1 MADAHS
7 VASRS
12 TYMSQDEQN
21 ERRKRIRDIMQD
33 PNLSQQEKSKQIQF
47 LMDGRRRS
55 SATGSVTWSVT
66 SSLQD
71 NEELFWQQQSAQQ
84 QAAAAAQQHY
94 GYGANGPHPHGA
106 TSGSHHHHSSHF
118 SYSSILARAD
128 QPTGMAS
135 GEFDDDDD
143 DDMMDEAP
151 DDIYDHPDYRSVA
164 SSISDASDH
173 RLEENNNGTN
183 AFLLPP
189 GTYRQMHGR
198 SLSLQDW
205 NEEDRRAALASVAPT
220 LFADHPD
227 QIGRFME
234 HSRPYCQHYERQCT
248 IISPC
253 CGLPFGC
260 RICHDDCPVL
270 PPPKRQAAVPVQV
283 ATAAAPSSADGGKM
297 ERRHS
302 MPLNL
307 DDNEF
312 DEDQHHLID
321 RFAIREIICRKCFH
335 KQSSKT

>member
-1 MADAHS
+1 MTDANS

-12 TYMSQDEQN
+12 TFMSQEEQN
-21 ERRKRIRDIMQD
+21 DRRKRIRDIMND
-33 PNLSQQEKSKQIQF
+33 PNLSQQEKSKQVQF

-71 NEELFWQQQSAQQ
+71 GDELFWQQPGNQQ
-84 QAAAAAQQHY
+84 QYGQYQQQQQQQQQQMSS
-94 GYGANGPHPHGA
+94 
-106 TSGSHHHHSSHF
+106 SGHISFSSLVVRTDQQAGIA
-118 SYSSILARAD
+118 SDEEAD
-128 QPTGMAS
+128 D
-135 GEFDDDDD
+135 E
-143 DDMMDEAP
+143 MMDDAP
-151 DDIYDHPDYRSVA
+151 DYLYDHNDYRSVA
-164 SSISDASDH
+164 SSISDASEHNLEDH
-173 RLEENNNGTN
+173 GN

-205 NEEDRRAALASVAPT
+205 GEDDRRAALASVAPS

-227 QIGRFME
+227 QMGRFME
-234 HSRPYCQHYERQCT
+234 HSRPHCEHYERQCT

-270 PPPKRQAAVPVQV
+270 PAPKRRQAVPVQ
-283 ATAAAPSSADGGKM
+283 APMAAAAVPSPESGGGKM

-312 DEDQHHLID
+312 EEDQQHHLID
-321 RFAIREIICRKCFH
+321 RFAIREIICRKCFF

>member
-1 MADAHS
+1 MADANS

-12 TYMSQDEQN
+12 SFMSQEEQAD
-21 ERRKRIRDIMQD
+21 RRKRIREIMAD
-33 PNLSQQEKSKQIQF
+33 SNLSQQEKSKQVQG

-71 NEELFWQQQSAQQ
+71 GDELFWQQPQHQYAQFQQ
-84 QAAAAAQQHY
+84 QHQQ
-94 GYGANGPHPHGA
+94 
-106 TSGSHHHHSSHF
+106 HHHHQSLQSTGHASFSSMVV
-118 SYSSILARAD
+118 RAD
-128 QPTGMAS
+128 QLTGMGSDEVVGDAAA
-135 GEFDDDDD
+135 DNDN
-143 DDMMDEAP
+143 MMMMDDEAP
-151 DDIYDHPDYRSVA
+151 DDIYNYDNYDYRSVA

-173 RLEENNNGTN
+173 NLEEHGN

-198 SLSLQDW
+198 SLSLQEWGED
-205 NEEDRRAALASVAPT
+205 DRRAALASVAPT

-227 QIGRFME
+227 QMGRFME
-234 HSRPYCQHYERQCT
+234 HSRPKCEHYDRQCT

-270 PPPKRQAAVPVQV
+270 PPPKRCQPVVPAA
-283 ATAAAPSSADGGKM
+283 AAAPSSADNAGSGGKM

-312 DEDQHHLID
+312 DDDQQHHRID
-321 RFAIREIICRKCFH
+321 RFAIREIICRNCFS

>member
-1 MADAHS
+1 M
-7 VASRS
+7 
-12 TYMSQDEQN
+12 TEEEQN
-21 ERRKRIRDIMQD
+21 ERRKRIREIMAD
-33 PNLSQQEKSKQIQF
+33 PNLSSQEKNKNIQG

-71 NEELFWQQQSAQQ
+71 GDELFWQQGPPQHQHQHQQQSQFQQQIQSA
-84 QAAAAAQQHY
+84 
-94 GYGANGPHPHGA
+94 
-106 TSGSHHHHSSHF
+106 SGHF
-118 SYSSILARAD
+118 SFSSLVVRTD
-128 QPTGMAS
+128 QQTGMGS
-135 GEFDDDDD
+135 DEDGEDM
-143 DDMMDEAP
+143 MMDEAP
-151 DDIYDHPDYRSVA
+151 DDIYDHHDYRSVA
-164 SSISDASDH
+164 SSVSDYSDH
-173 RLEENNNGTN
+173 SNDNGHTGA

-205 NEEDRRAALASVAPT
+205 NEEDRRAAIASVTPA

-234 HSRPYCQHYERQCT
+234 HSRPHCPHYDRQCT

-270 PPPKRQAAVPVQV
+270 PPPKRRQGPSYQPV
-283 ATAAAPSSADGGKM
+283 AAAAASSGGPPSADGGGKM
-297 ERRHS
+297 ERRRS
-302 MPLNL
+302 MPLN
-307 DDNEF
+307 F
-312 DEDQHHLID
+312 DESDFDDEPQHHLID
-321 RFAIREIICRKCFH
+321 RFAIREVICRKCFV

>member
-1 MADAHS
+1 MADANS

-12 TYMSQDEQN
+12 TFMSQEEQN
-21 ERRKRIRDIMQD
+21 DRRKRIREIMND
-33 PNLSQQEKSKQIQF
+33 PNLSQQEKSKQVQF

-71 NEELFWQQQSAQQ
+71 GDELFWQQPGNQQ
-84 QAAAAAQQHY
+84 QYAQYQQQRQQQGQGQQQQQMSNTGHI
-94 GYGANGPHPHGA
+94 
-106 TSGSHHHHSSHF
+106 SFSS
-118 SYSSILARAD
+118 LVVRAD
-128 QPTGMAS
+128 RQQMGMAS
-135 GEFDDDDD
+135 DEEGDDE
-143 DDMMDEAP
+143 MMDDAP
-151 DDIYDHPDYRSVA
+151 DYLYDHNDYRSVA
-164 SSISDASDH
+164 SSVSDASDH
-173 RLEENNNGTN
+173 HLEDHGN

-189 GTYRQMHGR
+189 GTYRQIHGR

-205 NEEDRRAALASVAPT
+205 GEDDRRAAVASVAPS

-227 QIGRFME
+227 QMGRFME
-234 HSRPYCQHYERQCT
+234 HSRPPCDHYERQCT

-270 PPPKRQAAVPVQV
+270 PTPKRRQAIPAQAPMMAAV
-283 ATAAAPSSADGGKM
+283 AAPSPDSGGGGGGGGKM

-312 DEDQHHLID
+312 DDDQQHHLID
-321 RFAIREIICRKCFH
+321 RFAIREIICRKCFT
-335 KQSSKT
+335 KQSSKA